1 MPNVTGGALA
11 ALEHFATVRE
21 NRTGVSRYNQG
32 LDAESLNKTL
42 GGLDRIMSASQ
53 QRQDLIARTFA
64 ETAIKRLYRLIYRAI
79 KRAATGP
86 VSYWTGRG
94 EALPAAIPANGR
106 EHGAVGRCRGHR
118 QPRAGAGPSLHGGQ
132 RCRRS

>member
-1 MPNVTGGALA
+1 MSKRLSVVMFDLRLQVPNLTGGALA

-53 QRQDLIARTFA
+53 QRQDLIARVFA
-64 ETAIKRLYRLIYRAI
+64 ETAIKRL
-79 KRAATGP
+79 
-86 VSYWTGRG
+86 
-94 EALPAAIPANGR
+94 
-106 EHGAVGRCRGHR
+106 
-118 QPRAGAGPSLHGGQ
+118 
-132 RCRRS
+132 